1 MLCHTPQQET
11 FSMSR
16 EHDASY
22 RLRHSAAHL
31 LAHAITHLFP
41 GTKLTIGPVTQEGFF
56 YDILPT
62 KNLKERDLAAIEAK
76 MHELSKANYPIEGE
90 QVSKDVARK
99 VFADNPFKLEIIDSQ
114 IKGDTAGVYT
124 QGDFTDLCAGGHT
137 GSTGDVK
144 YFKLT
149 ALSGSYWRADRSGTA
164 LQRVSGVVFPSQEE
178 LDGYFARIEEAK
190 KYDHRHLGKQHD
202 LFSFSDLAPGMVFFH
217 DKGTRIYNSL
227 INFIRTLSRETFQE
241 VRTPM
246 MMDKSLW
253 ERSGHY
259 ANYKENMYITQIED
273 REHAIR
279 PMNCPGGILLY
290 ASRPHSYR
298 ELPVRLSEFGHV
310 HRHELSGVLH
320 GLTRVRAFTQD
331 DAHIFCQPEQ
341 LTDEII
347 AVIKMAQKLYHATGF
362 DNVRMALST
371 KPDRAMGTNE
381 QWEEATKALADA
393 LDQAGISYQLQEG
406 EGAFYG
412 PKIEMLINDAMGR
425 EWQCGT
431 VQVDFCQ
438 PENFDLSYIM
448 PDQSKKRPV
457 MIHRALLGSVE
468 RFMAIVLEH
477 HKGRLPFWLA
487 PVHARVIT
495 ISEKQKEYAAL
506 VANKLRTS
514 GLFIEVDDSDEKISA
529 KIKRAQLDLIPWM
542 LVVGGKEAEAGTVTL
557 RHPNGK
563 QEFGLSVDEMVERG
577 EKEIAATFTCN

>member
-371 KPDRAMGTNE
+371 KPDKAMGTDE
-381 QWEEATKALADA
+381 QWKEATKALADA

-495 ISEKQKEYAAL
+495 ISEKQKEYAAS

-514 GLFIEVDDSDEKISA
+514 GLFIEIDDSDEKISA

-577 EKEIAATFTCN
+577 EKEIASAQS